1 MFDGKYNPLL
11 DSSGFRFGTLAL
23 GLVIWAGTVVGLL
36 AAA

>member
-1 MFDGKYNPLL
+1 MFDGKYNHLL

-23 GLVIWAGTVVGLL
+23 AFVIWTGTVIGLL